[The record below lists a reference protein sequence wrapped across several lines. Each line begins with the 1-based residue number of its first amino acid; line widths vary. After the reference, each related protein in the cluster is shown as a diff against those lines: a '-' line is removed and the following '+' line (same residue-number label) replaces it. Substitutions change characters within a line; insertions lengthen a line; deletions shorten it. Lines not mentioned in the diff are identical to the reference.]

1 MPTSPN
7 GRSGRSVPAE
17 SGDASTPRRTG
28 SGDGGRSRSDRF
40 AGLGQFAV
48 RRRWAIVVV
57 WAVILLVA
65 IPLAPRVVG
74 VLRAGGFIL
83 DDLESARAKALL
95 QAELATPPSAV
106 VLVYHSDVELAG
118 TPAFEAGAAAAAE
131 HVPEAPYVVRIVP
144 HTLSPRQVSSDGHTA
159 YDIVFLSIAPD
170 DSPAAL
176 PGIRERLTQPPG
188 LEVQLAGGPA
198 FYGDVQNVSE
208 SDLRRSE
215 VVSLPLAA
223 LALLLVFGS
232 VAAAAL
238 PLVVGG
244 AAVVVAL
251 AAIFLVASVTPMSI
265 FVLNLATLLGLGLG
279 VDYSLLM
286 TSRFREEMAAR
297 AADPPAERVAGAVEA
312 TVETAGRAVFFSGLT
327 VLLGLAGLVLFE
339 FMILRSVG
347 IAGAIVVLL
356 AASSALTLLPA
367 LLAIVGP
374 RVDALAIRRV
384 VPRDDPNGPWAR
396 LARRVMR
403 HPVAVLVPTLGVL
416 IVLGSPFL
424 HVRFNSP
431 DSTILPAS
439 VPSRAAFD
447 RLAAAFGEGEFA
459 PIVIAIRTTGPATAP
474 ANVAG
479 LYDYSRRLA
488 ADPRI
493 RRIDSLVDVD
503 PRIRKEQYQLLYADP
518 NGPRDRFVA
527 TALAATTKGDLTAF
541 TITTPFGGNRDEGRA
556 LVADLRNPAG
566 PLAPP
571 PGMTVLVGGGAADV
585 ADVVG
590 RVALDFPRTGLFIVI
605 TTYLVLFLLLRSVVL
620 PAKALVMNTLS
631 IVASFGAL
639 VWIFQDGNLS
649 ALLGFQPLGFVETTQ
664 PVILFCVL
672 FGLSMDYEVFLL
684 TPMKEQWDRTGDN
697 QEAVARG
704 LERSGRIVTSAALI
718 VVVVAGS
725 FGFADIV
732 LIKALGI
739 GMALAVALDAT
750 VVRALLVPATMRLL
764 GHWNWWV
771 PARLRH
777 MPRIETAGIAGIG
790 GLVALA
796 ALAALAVVAGP
807 VLAGCAVAARPILAN
822 PAAPHPAPPA
832 LTPAPSMPSDPQLV
846 ILPADDKPHQR
857 LTEWWYYTGHLKS
870 DDGRRF
876 GFEFVIFR
884 AERGAFPVTWASHLA
899 ITDEGG
905 NAFHYAQRTEIGPQV
920 DVGAANP
927 AQFDLAIAEGAGT
940 PPWSI
945 VGGNGMDR
953 VEAGLSPG
961 EAATAGSAGGL
972 GLQLTLT
979 ATKAPALHNT
989 IGWIDFGGGGSSYYY
1004 SRTAM
1009 DARGTLAIGGT
1020 KLDVTGSAWFDHQW
1034 GDFITVGGGGWD
1046 WFAINLADR
1055 TDLTLSLVRN
1065 GDGSYPLVYG
1075 TLVGADGT
1083 TRHLPREAFTVD
1095 VTNHWTSPATRADYP
1110 AGWRVSIP
1118 GEGLVIDLTP
1128 TVSAQELDT
1137 RATTGV
1143 VYWEGSQRVAA
1154 TRDGRPLGGEA
1165 YVELTGYAAAGRP

>member
-1 MPTSPN
+1 MPREP
-7 GRSGRSVPAE
+7 
-17 SGDASTPRRTG
+17 GDE
-28 SGDGGRSRSDRF
+28 RSRRGTGQRAERRSASDPF
-40 AGLGQFAV
+40 ARLGRFAV
-48 RRRWAIVVV
+48 RRRWAIVLV

-95 QAELATPPSAV
+95 QAELASPPSAV
-106 VLVYHSDVELAG
+106 VVVYHSAVGTAG
-118 TPAFEAGAAAAAE
+118 TPPFEAAAAAAIQ
-131 HVPEAPYVVRIVP
+131 HVPEAPYVVRILP
-144 HTLSPRQVSSDGHTA
+144 HTLSPRQVSTDGHTA
-159 YDIVFLSIAPD
+159 YDIVFMSIAPD

-176 PGIRERLTQPPG
+176 PGIRERLAQPAG

-198 FYGDVQNVSE
+198 FYGDVQSVSE

-238 PLVVGG
+238 PLIVGG

-251 AAIFLVASVTPMSI
+251 AAIFLVGSVTPMSI

-327 VLLGLAGLVLFE
+327 VLLGLIGLVLFE

-374 RVDALAIRRV
+374 RIDALAIRRV
-384 VPRDDPNGPWAR
+384 IPRDDPNGPWAR

-416 IVLGSPFL
+416 LVLGSPFL
-424 HVRFNSP
+424 HVRFNAP

-447 RLAAAFGEGEFA
+447 RLANAFGEGEFA
-459 PIVIAIRTTGPATAP
+459 PIVLAIRTAGAATSTD
-474 ANVAG
+474 NVAA

-493 RRIDSLVDVD
+493 RRIDSFVDVD
-503 PRIRKEQYQLLYADP
+503 PRLRKDQYQLLYADP

-527 TALAATTKGDLTAF
+527 TALAATTNGNLTAF
-541 TITTPFGGNRDEGRA
+541 TITTPFGPNRDEGRSLVTA
-556 LVADLRNPAG
+556 LRDPAG

-571 PGMTVLVGGGAADV
+571 AGMTVLVGGGAADV
-585 ADVVG
+585 SDVVG
-590 RVALDFPRTGLFIVI
+590 RVAQDFPRTGLFIVV
-605 TTYLVLFLLLRSVVL
+605 TTYLVLFMLLRSVVL

-684 TPMKEQWDRTGDN
+684 TRMKEQWDRTGDN

-725 FGFADIV
+725 FAFADIV
-732 LIKALGI
+732 LIKALGL

-764 GHWNWWV
+764 GHWNWWLPAALRRV
-771 PARLRH
+771 PK
-777 MPRIETAGIAGIG
+777 IETAGIV
-790 GLVALA
+790 GLIALA
-796 ALAALAVVAGP
+796 LIAGP
-807 VLAGCAVAARPILAN
+807 LLAGCTTAGAPILAN

-832 LTPAPSMPSDPQLV
+832 LTPAPSAVADPQA
-846 ILPADDKPHQR
+846 IALPRDDAPHDR
-857 LTEWWYYTGHLKS
+857 LTEWWYYTGHLHTA
-870 DDGRRF
+870 DGRRF
-876 GFEFVIFR
+876 GFEDVIFR
-884 AERGAFPVTWASHLA
+884 AERGGFPVTWASHLA
-899 ITDEGG
+899 ITDEIG

-920 DVGAANP
+920 DRLGSGGTFSLAVA
-927 AQFDLAIAEGAGT
+927 DLAGGT
-940 PPWSI
+940 PWTMSGS
-945 VGGNGMDR
+945 GGTDILH
-953 VEAGLSPG
+953 ADFSPG
-961 EAATAGSAGGL
+961 EAAAAGSPGGL
-972 GLQLTLT
+972 GLGLGLTS
-979 ATKAPALHNT
+979 AKPAALHNT
-989 IGWIDFGGGGSSYYY
+989 NGWIDFGAGGSSYYY
-1004 SRTAM
+1004 SRTSMVANGSLTI
-1009 DARGTLAIGGT
+1009 DGSRLE
-1020 KLDVTGSAWFDHQW
+1020 VTGTAW
-1034 GDFITVGGGGWD
+1034 
-1046 WFAINLADR
+1046 
-1055 TDLTLSLVRN
+1055 
-1065 GDGSYPLVYG
+1065 
-1075 TLVGADGT
+1075 
-1083 TRHLPREAFTVD
+1083 
-1095 VTNHWTSPATRADYP
+1095 
-1110 AGWRVSIP
+1110 
-1118 GEGLVIDLTP
+1118 
-1128 TVSAQELDT
+1128 
-1137 RATTGV
+1137 
-1143 VYWEGSQRVAA
+1143 
-1154 TRDGRPLGGEA
+1154 
-1165 YVELTGYAAAGRP
+1165 